1 MGITDHFIVI
11 KDLDEGAF
19 GTVFLAK
26 SIKSGEQV
34 AIKKLKRGFS
44 SWDECLSLREVK
56 SLRKLNHPNIVK
68 LKEVLKIN
76 DQLYMVF
83 EFVDT
88 NLYKLYLNHK
98 KQVSIHYFPIQK
110 IPE

>member
-1 MGITDHFIVI
+1 MGITDHFIII

-19 GTVFLAK
+19 GTVQLAK
-26 SIKSGEQV
+26 SIKTGEQV
-34 AIKKLKRGFS
+34 AIKKLKKKFG

-76 DQLYMVF
+76 DLLYMVF
-83 EFVDT
+83 EFVDS
-88 NLYKLYLNHK
+88 NLYK
-98 KQVSIHYFPIQK
+98 
-110 IPE
+110 